1 MVSFSIV
8 NVYPPAPLK
17 PVKVTLPGKHEYIG
31 VPSVAAMSI
40 PEWDEDAPDVGEVL
54 FPKGEVMLWFP
65 GRGQLNR
72 LEETGMYSC
81 SELYGY
87 LIIKIDMKIS
97 INVRSEKYFRNEL
110 NIELTFLNEIKKD
123 SYFSV

>member
-1 MVSFSIV
+1 
-8 NVYPPAPLK
+8 
-17 PVKVTLPGKHEYIG
+17 
-31 VPSVAAMSI
+31 
-40 PEWDEDAPDVGEVL
+40 
-54 FPKGEVMLWFP
+54 
-65 GRGQLNR
+65 
-72 LEETGMYSC
+72 MYSC

-110 NIELTFLNEIKKD
+110 NIGLTFLNEIKKD

>member
-1 MVSFSIV
+1 MWQYDAEIVPFSIV

-54 FPKGEVMLWFP
+54 FPNGEVMLWFP
-65 GRGQLNR
+65 GSGQLNW
-72 LEETGMYSC
+72 LEEIGMYSC

-87 LIIKIDMKIS
+87 LIIKSDMKIS
-97 INVRSEKYFRNEL
+97 INVMNEKYFRNEL
-110 NIELTFLNEIKKD
+110 NIVF
-123 SYFSV
+123 F